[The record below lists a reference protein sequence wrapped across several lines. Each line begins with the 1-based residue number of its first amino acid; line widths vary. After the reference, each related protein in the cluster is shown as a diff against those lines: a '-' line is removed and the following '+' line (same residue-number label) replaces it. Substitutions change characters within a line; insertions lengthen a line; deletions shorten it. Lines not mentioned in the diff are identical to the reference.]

1 MIKEWSLKLNEDQKS
16 YTLTVEDDTYKWV
29 LPNVNAVFDANGFPM
44 CGTIRAL
51 PAESTSNYFTITIPD
66 ERRLNNANGN

>member
-44 CGTIRAL
+44 CGTIRAF

-66 ERRLNNANGN
+66 ESEVW